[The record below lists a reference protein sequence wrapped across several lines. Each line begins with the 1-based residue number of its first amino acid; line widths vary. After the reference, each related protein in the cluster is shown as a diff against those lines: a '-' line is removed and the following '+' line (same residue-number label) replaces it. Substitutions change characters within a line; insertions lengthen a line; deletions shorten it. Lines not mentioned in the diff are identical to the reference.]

1 MRTTLNI
8 DEKLMADAVRLIGE
22 KTKSGAVTT
31 RAAGV
36 RSYSEDSGAASVGG
50 EHRPRRRPWRDGAI
64 GDGRAGDAPVVMADT
79 DIPQFARVTDL
90 RLYSPAS

>member
-1 MRTTLNI
+1 MRATLNI

-50 EHRPRRRPWRDGAI
+50 EPRRRPWRDGAI
-64 GDGRAGDAPVVMADT
+64 GDGRTGKAPVVMADT